1 MASEG
6 GKTSRDLNPP
16 PSPSNDHPKPRCI
29 LILCA
34 LSFGVERTLRCC
46 FVGLQLR
53 SAQTSADFNQTPD
66 NECSYAARA
75 RGRRC
80 SRAFAPSP
88 QRCRSSGNGGR
99 TGHWVGAGSPTPPPA
114 QRRRR
119 TGAAPRPHPAGKRR
133 PHPRPACSCR
143 GAGAAQQQRRRRTP
157 AVCKNI
163 WMLTPRPGSTYCIS
177 KCESNGLIDHAIR
190 VIQVAMPVALSHAIH
205 PRLIRRLKLGF
216 GYSGMLTSP
225 SRREKILFEVQIV
238 KHLSQR

>member
-16 PSPSNDHPKPRCI
+16 PSPSNDIPTPHCI
-29 LILCA
+29 LISCA

-80 SRAFAPSP
+80 SRAVAPSP

-99 TGHWVGAGSPTPPPA
+99 TGHLAGAGFPTPPPA

-133 PHPRPACSCR
+133 PQPPPCLLLPRRWR
-143 GAGAAQQQRRRRTP
+143 GAAAAAPPHACGVQKYLD
-157 AVCKNI
+157 ADS
-163 WMLTPRPGSTYCIS
+163 STW
-177 KCESNGLIDHAIR
+177 
-190 VIQVAMPVALSHAIH
+190 
-205 PRLIRRLKLGF
+205 
-216 GYSGMLTSP
+216 
-225 SRREKILFEVQIV
+225 
-238 KHLSQR
+238 KHVLHFKM

>member
-53 SAQTSADFNQTPD
+53 SAQTSAVFNQTPD

-80 SRAFAPSP
+80 SRAVAPSP

-99 TGHWVGAGSPTPPPA
+99 TGHWAGAAYPPPLPPRSA
-114 QRRRR
+114 
-119 TGAAPRPHPAGKRR
+119 GAAAPRSRR
-133 PHPRPACSCR
+133 GPRPRPSMLPSC
-143 GAGAAQQQRRRRTP
+143 GAIAAT
-157 AVCKNI
+157 
-163 WMLTPRPGSTYCIS
+163 L
-177 KCESNGLIDHAIR
+177 
-190 VIQVAMPVALSHAIH
+190 
-205 PRLIRRLKLGF
+205 
-216 GYSGMLTSP
+216 
-225 SRREKILFEVQIV
+225 
-238 KHLSQR
+238 